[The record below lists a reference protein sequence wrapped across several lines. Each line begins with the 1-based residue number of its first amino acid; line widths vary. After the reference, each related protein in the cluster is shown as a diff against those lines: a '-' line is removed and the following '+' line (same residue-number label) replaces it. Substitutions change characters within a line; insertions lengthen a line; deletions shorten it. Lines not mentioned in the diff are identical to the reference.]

1 MENPMNDYK
10 NKGRTA
16 ETSRIERHAEMVE
29 HRKEKRKEY
38 MAYLRNKTE
47 EEIQTFTLE
56 GKKYIYSF
64 PRSYFPIP
72 TGAGHECKNCQAYAS
87 IGDIL
92 FGLCRN
98 CCYYIY
104 MRYSNAE
111 FTELRLPLIIP
122 SYITEKEKT
131 FIYNNY
137 TTDPIIN
144 DSMLKLM
151 KDKNDNESK
160 VDFVEDNN
168 DDEHMYSDNEY
179 DINNR
184 MTENDTSKYAHMYL

>member
-1 MENPMNDYK
+1 MENPINDYK
-10 NKGRTA
+10 NKGKSA
-16 ETSRIERHAEMVE
+16 ETNRIERHAEMVE

-56 GKKYIYSF
+56 GKKYINSF

-72 TGAGHECKNCQAYAS
+72 TGSGHECENCQAYSS

-98 CCYYIY
+98 CSYY

-111 FTELRLPLIIP
+111 ITELRLPLIIP
-122 SYITEKEKT
+122 SYITEQEKT

-144 DSMLKLM
+144 NSSPILM

-160 VDFVEDNN
+160 VDLVEDNN
-168 DDEHMYSDNEY
+168 DDDEYMYSDNEY

-184 MTENDTSKYAHMYL
+184 MTENDASKYAHMYL